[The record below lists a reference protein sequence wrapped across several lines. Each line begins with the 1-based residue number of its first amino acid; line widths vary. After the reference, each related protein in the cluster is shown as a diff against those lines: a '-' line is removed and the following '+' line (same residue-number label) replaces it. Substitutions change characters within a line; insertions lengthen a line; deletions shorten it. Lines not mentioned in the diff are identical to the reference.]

1 MTHNTHT
8 HTTKGD
14 FFVEMMDAAALRST
28 TLTSKKTFATFNN
41 HLAGRTTTTRRRRT
55 PKPPHLSSS
64 SSSSSGTKSSSKHPP
79 LKKVASSSSSST
91 SSSTTGKD
99 FDDRNIDDDE
109 TKVVFEHEGQTTTR
123 TRRVVAVAFG
133 ACLSSAFSAAIF
145 GTQDE
150 EPSSKGRTLT
160 FLGRRRQSNN
170 GVVEA
175 AEFNKGVQQQKDC
188 ENCSNSNTSL
198 REGDKKFATSPSG
211 LRYIDLREGDGTK
224 VPKRGDVVVVDWVG
238 YTAGYQAKK
247 IESTRDTDAPFTFT
261 VGSGEAIPAF
271 DEAVLTMGKGGVK
284 RIEIA
289 GELEETL
296 GYSRNPKERYDGV
309 GPKPT
314 TFGGLRALDFV
325 LDNKTL
331 KDFNR
336 TLLFDVKLVSIR
348 NNS

>member
-1 MTHNTHT
+1 MYKNTT
-8 HTTKGD
+8 PKALN
-14 FFVEMMDAAALRST
+14 EMDTALRST
-28 TLTSKKTFATFNN
+28 AAFTNH
-41 HLAGRTTTTRRRRT
+41 HLARGRRRRRRRRRRT
-55 PKPPHLSSS
+55 APPPPRLKNGFFGAKSLSSS
-64 SSSSSGTKSSSKHPP
+64 SSKHNPP
-79 LKKVASSSSSST
+79 KVEASSSSS
-91 SSSTTGKD
+91 GKD
-99 FDDRNIDDDE
+99 DFEDDDE
-109 TKVVFEHEGQTTTR
+109 VVGVVFENEGQTTTTTTTTTTTR
-123 TRRVVAVAFG
+123 TRRSVAVAFG
-133 ACLSSAFSAAIF
+133 ACLSSSSAFFSAAAAFF
-145 GTQDE
+145 GTQDA
-150 EPSSKGRTLT
+150 
-160 FLGRRRQSNN
+160 

-175 AEFNKGVQQQKDC
+175 AEFNEGGGGGGQQQQQQQQQQQRKDFDDEC

-247 IESTRDTDAPFTFT
+247 IESTRETDAPFTFT

-348 NNS
+348 NSS

>member
-1 MTHNTHT
+1 M
-8 HTTKGD
+8 
-14 FFVEMMDAAALRST
+14 
-28 TLTSKKTFATFNN
+28 
-41 HLAGRTTTTRRRRT
+41 
-55 PKPPHLSSS
+55 
-64 SSSSSGTKSSSKHPP
+64 
-79 LKKVASSSSSST
+79 
-91 SSSTTGKD
+91 
-99 FDDRNIDDDE
+99 
-109 TKVVFEHEGQTTTR
+109 
-123 TRRVVAVAFG
+123 
-133 ACLSSAFSAAIF
+133 
-145 GTQDE
+145 
-150 EPSSKGRTLT
+150 
-160 FLGRRRQSNN
+160 
-170 GVVEA
+170 
-175 AEFNKGVQQQKDC
+175 
-188 ENCSNSNTSL
+188 

-247 IESTRDTDAPFTFT
+247 IESTRETDAPFTFT

-348 NNS
+348 NSS

>member
-1 MTHNTHT
+1 MREEGETQQTAPPPPRLDGFGAKSLSSSSSKHNPP
-8 HTTKGD
+8 K
-14 FFVEMMDAAALRST
+14 VEAS
-28 TLTSKKTFATFNN
+28 
-41 HLAGRTTTTRRRRT
+41 
-55 PKPPHLSSS
+55 SSS
-64 SSSSSGTKSSSKHPP
+64 SSSSSG
-79 LKKVASSSSSST
+79 
-91 SSSTTGKD
+91 KD
-99 FDDRNIDDDE
+99 DDFEDDDE
-109 TKVVFEHEGQTTTR
+109 AVGVVFENEGQTTRRR
-123 TRRVVAVAFG
+123 TRRSVAVAFG
-133 ACLSSAFSAAIF
+133 ACLSSSSAFFSAAAAFF
-145 GTQDE
+145 GTQDA
-150 EPSSKGRTLT
+150 
-160 FLGRRRQSNN
+160 

-175 AEFNKGVQQQKDC
+175 AEFNEGRGGGQQQQQQQQQQQRKDFDEC

-247 IESTRDTDAPFTFT
+247 IESTRETDAPFTFT

-348 NNS
+348 NSS

>member
-1 MTHNTHT
+1 MYKNTT
-8 HTTKGD
+8 PKALN
-14 FFVEMMDAAALRST
+14 EMDTALRST
-28 TLTSKKTFATFNN
+28 AAFTNH
-41 HLAGRTTTTRRRRT
+41 HLARGRRRRRRRRRRT
-55 PKPPHLSSS
+55 APPPPRLKNGFFGAKSLSSSSSKHNPPKVEAS
-64 SSSSSGTKSSSKHPP
+64 SSSSSG
-79 LKKVASSSSSST
+79 
-91 SSSTTGKD
+91 KD
-99 FDDRNIDDDE
+99 DFEDDDE
-109 TKVVFEHEGQTTTR
+109 VVGVVFENEGQTTTTTTTTR
-123 TRRVVAVAFG
+123 TRRSVAVAFG
-133 ACLSSAFSAAIF
+133 ACLSSSSAFFSAAAAAFF
-145 GTQDE
+145 GTQDA
-150 EPSSKGRTLT
+150 
-160 FLGRRRQSNN
+160 

-175 AEFNKGVQQQKDC
+175 AEFNEGGGGGGQQQQQQQQQQRKDFDEC

-247 IESTRDTDAPFTFT
+247 IESTRETDAPFTFT

-348 NNS
+348 NSS

>member
-1 MTHNTHT
+1 
-8 HTTKGD
+8 
-14 FFVEMMDAAALRST
+14 MDTALRST
-28 TLTSKKTFATFNN
+28 AFTNHH
-41 HLAGRTTTTRRRRT
+41 HLARRTRRRRRRRRRT
-55 PKPPHLSSS
+55 APPPPRLDGFGAKSLSSSSSKHNPPKVEASSSS
-64 SSSSSGTKSSSKHPP
+64 SSSSSG
-79 LKKVASSSSSST
+79 
-91 SSSTTGKD
+91 KD
-99 FDDRNIDDDE
+99 DDFEDDDE
-109 TKVVFEHEGQTTTR
+109 AVGVVFENEGQTTRRR
-123 TRRVVAVAFG
+123 TRRSVAVAFG
-133 ACLSSAFSAAIF
+133 ACLSSSSAFFSAAAAFF
-145 GTQDE
+145 GTQDA
-150 EPSSKGRTLT
+150 
-160 FLGRRRQSNN
+160 

-175 AEFNKGVQQQKDC
+175 AEFNEGRGGGQQQQQQQQQQRKDFDEC

-247 IESTRDTDAPFTFT
+247 IESTRETDAPFTFT

-348 NNS
+348 NSS

>member
-1 MTHNTHT
+1 MFYALILQHE
-8 HTTKGD
+8 KD
-14 FFVEMMDAAALRST
+14 EMETARST
-28 TLTSKKTFATFNN
+28 TTFATNQP
-41 HLAGRTTTTRRRRT
+41 LTTRRRRRT
-55 PKPPHLSSS
+55 PPPPLSSS
-64 SSSSSGTKSSSKHPP
+64 SGAKSSSFPFSSVGRKPHAARRDVFSFSFQSLFCRRNHHHHRRGATATTTASKHPP
-79 LKKVASSSSSST
+79 VES
-91 SSSTTGKD
+91 GKD
-99 FDDRNIDDDE
+99 GRIEEEYN
-109 TKVVFEHEGQTTTR
+109 EGQTTR
-123 TRRVVAVAFG
+123 TRRYVAVAFG
-133 ACLSSAFSAAIF
+133 ACLSAFSATI

-150 EPSSKGRTLT
+150 PSEKGRTLT
-160 FLGRRRQSNN
+160 LGRRRQSN

-175 AEFNKGVQQQKDC
+175 AEFKGQQQDC

-348 NNS
+348 NSS

>member
-1 MTHNTHT
+1 
-8 HTTKGD
+8 
-14 FFVEMMDAAALRST
+14 MDTALRST
-28 TLTSKKTFATFNN
+28 AFTNH
-41 HLAGRTTTTRRRRT
+41 HLARERRRRRRRRRT
-55 PKPPHLSSS
+55 APPPPRLNGFGAKSLSSS
-64 SSSSSGTKSSSKHPP
+64 SKHNPPKVEASSSSSG
-79 LKKVASSSSSST
+79 
-91 SSSTTGKD
+91 KD
-99 FDDRNIDDDE
+99 DFEDDDE
-109 TKVVFEHEGQTTTR
+109 VVGVVFENEGQTTTTTTTTR
-123 TRRVVAVAFG
+123 TRRSVAVAFG
-133 ACLSSAFSAAIF
+133 ACLSSSSAFFSAAAAFF
-145 GTQDE
+145 GTQDA
-150 EPSSKGRTLT
+150 
-160 FLGRRRQSNN
+160 

-175 AEFNKGVQQQKDC
+175 AEFNEGGGGGGQQQQQQQQQQQRKDFDEC

-247 IESTRDTDAPFTFT
+247 IESTRETDAPFTFT

-348 NNS
+348 NSS

>member
-1 MTHNTHT
+1 
-8 HTTKGD
+8 
-14 FFVEMMDAAALRST
+14 MDTALRST
-28 TLTSKKTFATFNN
+28 AFTNHH
-41 HLAGRTTTTRRRRT
+41 HLARGRRRRRRRRRRT
-55 PKPPHLSSS
+55 APPPPRLDGFGAKSLSSS
-64 SSSSSGTKSSSKHPP
+64 SSKHNPP
-79 LKKVASSSSSST
+79 KVEASSSSS
-91 SSSTTGKD
+91 GKD
-99 FDDRNIDDDE
+99 DFEDDDE
-109 TKVVFEHEGQTTTR
+109 VVGVVFENEGQTTTTTTTTR
-123 TRRVVAVAFG
+123 TRRSVAVAFG
-133 ACLSSAFSAAIF
+133 ACLSSSSAFFSAAAAFF
-145 GTQDE
+145 GTQDA
-150 EPSSKGRTLT
+150 
-160 FLGRRRQSNN
+160 

-175 AEFNKGVQQQKDC
+175 AEFNEGGGGGQQQQQQRKDFDDEC

-247 IESTRDTDAPFTFT
+247 IESTRETDAPFTFT

-348 NNS
+348 NSS

>member
-1 MTHNTHT
+1 MYNKNT
-8 HTTKGD
+8 TTKD
-14 FFVEMMDAAALRST
+14 EMDTALRST
-28 TLTSKKTFATFNN
+28 AFTNHH
-41 HLAGRTTTTRRRRT
+41 HLARRRRRRRRRRT
-55 PKPPHLSSS
+55 APPPPRLNGFGAKSLSSS
-64 SSSSSGTKSSSKHPP
+64 SKHNPPKVEASSSSSG
-79 LKKVASSSSSST
+79 
-91 SSSTTGKD
+91 KD
-99 FDDRNIDDDE
+99 DFEDDDE
-109 TKVVFEHEGQTTTR
+109 VVGVVFENEGQTTTTTTTTR
-123 TRRVVAVAFG
+123 TRRSVAVAFG
-133 ACLSSAFSAAIF
+133 ACLSSSSAFFSAAAAFF
-145 GTQDE
+145 GTQDA
-150 EPSSKGRTLT
+150 
-160 FLGRRRQSNN
+160 

-175 AEFNKGVQQQKDC
+175 AEFNEGGGGGGGGQQQQQQQQQQQRKDFDEC

-247 IESTRDTDAPFTFT
+247 IESTRETDAPFTFT

-348 NNS
+348 NSS

>member
-1 MTHNTHT
+1 
-8 HTTKGD
+8 
-14 FFVEMMDAAALRST
+14 MDTALRST
-28 TLTSKKTFATFNN
+28 AFTNH
-41 HLAGRTTTTRRRRT
+41 HLARGRRRRRRRRT
-55 PKPPHLSSS
+55 APPPRLNGFGAKSLSSSSSKHNPPKVEASSSSSS
-64 SSSSSGTKSSSKHPP
+64 SSSSSG
-79 LKKVASSSSSST
+79 
-91 SSSTTGKD
+91 KD
-99 FDDRNIDDDE
+99 DFEDDDE
-109 TKVVFEHEGQTTTR
+109 VVGVVFENEGQTTTTTTTR
-123 TRRVVAVAFG
+123 TRRSVAVAFG
-133 ACLSSAFSAAIF
+133 ACLSSSSAFFSAAAAFF
-145 GTQDE
+145 GTQDA
-150 EPSSKGRTLT
+150 
-160 FLGRRRQSNN
+160 

-175 AEFNKGVQQQKDC
+175 AEFNEGGGGGGQQQQQQQQQRKDFDEC

-247 IESTRDTDAPFTFT
+247 IESTRETDAPFTFT

-348 NNS
+348 NSS

>member
-1 MTHNTHT
+1 
-8 HTTKGD
+8 
-14 FFVEMMDAAALRST
+14 MDTALRST
-28 TLTSKKTFATFNN
+28 AFTNH
-41 HLAGRTTTTRRRRT
+41 HLARRRRRRRRRRT
-55 PKPPHLSSS
+55 APSPRLNGGGAKSLSSS
-64 SSSSSGTKSSSKHPP
+64 KHNPPKVEASSSSSG
-79 LKKVASSSSSST
+79 
-91 SSSTTGKD
+91 KD
-99 FDDRNIDDDE
+99 DFEDDDE
-109 TKVVFEHEGQTTTR
+109 VVGVVFENEGQTTTTTTTTTTR
-123 TRRVVAVAFG
+123 TRRSVAVAFG
-133 ACLSSAFSAAIF
+133 ACLSSSSAFFSAAAAFF
-145 GTQDE
+145 GTQDA
-150 EPSSKGRTLT
+150 
-160 FLGRRRQSNN
+160 

-175 AEFNKGVQQQKDC
+175 AEFNEGGGGGGQQQQQQQQQRKDFDEC

-247 IESTRDTDAPFTFT
+247 IESTRETDAPFTFT

-348 NNS
+348 NSS

>member
-1 MTHNTHT
+1 
-8 HTTKGD
+8 
-14 FFVEMMDAAALRST
+14 MDTALRST
-28 TLTSKKTFATFNN
+28 AFTNH
-41 HLAGRTTTTRRRRT
+41 HLARERRRRRRRRRRT
-55 PKPPHLSSS
+55 APPPPRLKNGFFGAKSLSSS
-64 SSSSSGTKSSSKHPP
+64 SSKHNPP
-79 LKKVASSSSSST
+79 KVEASSSSS
-91 SSSTTGKD
+91 GKD
-99 FDDRNIDDDE
+99 DFEDDDE
-109 TKVVFEHEGQTTTR
+109 VVGVVFENEGQTTTTTTR
-123 TRRVVAVAFG
+123 TRRSVVVAFG
-133 ACLSSAFSAAIF
+133 ACLSSSSAFFSAAAAFF
-145 GTQDE
+145 GTQDA
-150 EPSSKGRTLT
+150 
-160 FLGRRRQSNN
+160 

-175 AEFNKGVQQQKDC
+175 AEFNEGGGGGQQQQQQQQQQQRKDFDDEC

-247 IESTRDTDAPFTFT
+247 IESTRETDAPFTFT

-348 NNS
+348 NSS

>member
-1 MTHNTHT
+1 
-8 HTTKGD
+8 
-14 FFVEMMDAAALRST
+14 MDTALRST
-28 TLTSKKTFATFNN
+28 AFTNHH
-41 HLAGRTTTTRRRRT
+41 HLARRRRRRRRRRT
-55 PKPPHLSSS
+55 APPPPRLNGFGAKSLSSSSKHNPPKVEASS
-64 SSSSSGTKSSSKHPP
+64 SSSSSG
-79 LKKVASSSSSST
+79 
-91 SSSTTGKD
+91 KD
-99 FDDRNIDDDE
+99 DDFEDDDE
-109 TKVVFEHEGQTTTR
+109 VVGVVFENEGQTTTTTTTTR
-123 TRRVVAVAFG
+123 TRRSVAVAFG
-133 ACLSSAFSAAIF
+133 ACLSSSSAFFSAAAAAFF
-145 GTQDE
+145 GTQDA
-150 EPSSKGRTLT
+150 
-160 FLGRRRQSNN
+160 

-175 AEFNKGVQQQKDC
+175 AEFNEGGGGGGQQQQQQQQQRKDFDEC

-247 IESTRDTDAPFTFT
+247 IESTRETDAPFTFT

-348 NNS
+348 NSS